1 MQRRF
6 DCNGSTF
13 GIQLACSIWDDWIE
27 TLWHVLSRTA
37 TFPFFL
43 KFLLDCLAVEG
54 ETKVLQNSNYF
65 STSPIFQA
73 FWKTTTMEKT
83 LNLKTILFKRKQSW
97 QQVNHTS
104 WTSTT
109 FTLSSCMQEISK
121 SLPTVVSHSMPFKWL
136 YASWLSHSLSTI

>member
-6 DCNGSTF
+6 DCNESTF
-13 GIQLACSIWDDWIE
+13 GIQLACSIWEDWIAIS
-27 TLWHVLSRTA
+27 WHVLSSTA
-37 TFPFFL
+37 AFHFFL
-43 KFLLDCLAVEG
+43 KFLLDCLRVEG
-54 ETKVLQNSNYF
+54 QTKVLQNSNYF
-65 STSPIFQA
+65 STSPIFHA
-73 FWKTTTMEKT
+73 FWKTTTMEKK
-83 LNLKTILFKRKQSW
+83 LYLKTILFKRKQNW

-121 SLPTVVSHSMPFKWL
+121 SLLTVVSHSIPFKWL